1 MFIGFIPVLVAF
13 AAVMTSLRNPGNARI
28 LWTVCALL
36 VVVWTVFHGSHHM
49 PDLSKLGSW

>member
-13 AAVMTSLRNPGNARI
+13 AATITSLRNQKNARL
-28 LWTVCALL
+28 LWMVCALL

-49 PDLSKLGSW
+49 ADLSKLGSW

>member
-1 MFIGFIPVLVAF
+1 MFIGFIPVLLAF

-28 LWTVCALL
+28 LWVACALL